1 MESRN
6 LNLAAILNSNNVS
19 EFKKYLARLAFHG
32 IRCYVDY
39 KSQVFYIEDDLT
51 LKRLSDE

>member
-1 MESRN
+1 MENN